1 MSIFDIQDSLF
12 EIQDNDTDKNKTQE
26 SISIIS
32 TNKKINNDT
41 NVNNI
46 LKKQTTPINE
56 VPNFQDFQD
65 FSKKANCYIL

>member
-12 EIQDNDTDKNKTQE
+12 DIQDNDDYKNKTQK

-32 TNKKINNDT
+32 NKKINDDVND
-41 NVNNI
+41 NDI

-56 VPNFQDFQD
+56 VPNFQDF
-65 FSKKANCYIL
+65 SKKANCYIL

>member
-12 EIQDNDTDKNKTQE
+12 DIQDNDTDKNKTQE

-46 LKKQTTPINE
+46 FKKQTTLINE
-56 VPNFQDFQD
+56 VPNFQD